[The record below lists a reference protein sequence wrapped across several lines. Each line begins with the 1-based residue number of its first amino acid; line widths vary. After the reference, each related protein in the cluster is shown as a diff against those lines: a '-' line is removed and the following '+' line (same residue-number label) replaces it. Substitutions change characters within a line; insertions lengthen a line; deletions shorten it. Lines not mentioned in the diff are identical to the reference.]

1 MDKLQLFTVGLFLA
15 VCLICN
21 TGKFGF
27 IYYVLSLICVLYVS
41 YLNVFSYRFH
51 CVKSTCFTPNPSIL
65 RIFSLLSFNLRPV
78 SYTVFKRTI
87 RQPLQAELNS
97 WRRY

>member
-27 IYYVLSLICVLYVS
+27 IYYVLSLICVLYPS
-41 YLNVFSYRFH
+41 NLNVFSYRFIVLNLH
-51 CVKSTCFTPNPSIL
+51 VLHPIL
-65 RIFSLLSFNLRPV
+65 VFYVSFL
-78 SYTVFKRTI
+78 Y
-87 RQPLQAELNS
+87 
-97 WRRY
+97 